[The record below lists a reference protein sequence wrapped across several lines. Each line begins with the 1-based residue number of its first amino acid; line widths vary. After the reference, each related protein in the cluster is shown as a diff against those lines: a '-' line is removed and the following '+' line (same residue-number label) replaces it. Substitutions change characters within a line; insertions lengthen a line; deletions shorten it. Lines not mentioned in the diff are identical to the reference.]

1 MFPDEEREY
10 LMPMNV
16 RQPISAGKYGVTA
29 FILSLTL
36 FSLFIVPLFPFAW
49 MNRMYPLSFS
59 CIFLSA
65 AYSVR
70 GKHSLLFRA
79 SLLVAVLTAISS
91 FAAEGS
97 FKSAARIVQFFFF
110 ILLVVAL
117 INQISA
123 SPEVS
128 GKVIM
133 DAVAAYL
140 LLGIAFGIT
149 VIVADS
155 LVDGAYSEPLSSKNA
170 GIIKPDIRD
179 ALYYAFVTYTTTG
192 YGDITPRH
200 PLTKSLAMLIS
211 ISGQLYVAIILALL
225 VGKFASRKTE
235 STKNT

>member
-1 MFPDEEREY
+1 
-10 LMPMNV
+10 
-16 RQPISAGKYGVTA
+16 
-29 FILSLTL
+29 
-36 FSLFIVPLFPFAW
+36 
-49 MNRMYPLSFS
+49 
-59 CIFLSA
+59 
-65 AYSVR
+65 
-70 GKHSLLFRA
+70 
-79 SLLVAVLTAISS
+79 
-91 FAAEGS
+91 
-97 FKSAARIVQFFFF
+97 
-110 ILLVVAL
+110 
-117 INQISA
+117 
-123 SPEVS
+123 VS